1 VFQCRKSFLHSWRY
15 VCQDNGQTNTNISE
29 NRICFYVK
37 KKEKISWI
45 DVQSKFCIVT
55 QLILNFILL
64 ILYVDDESIYVFSKN
79 MTAICI
85 RYIYTFGRY
94 LIYSHEQI
102 NIIRAYNIYARMHG
116 TYI

>member
-1 VFQCRKSFLHSWRY
+1 
-15 VCQDNGQTNTNISE
+15 
-29 NRICFYVK
+29 
-37 KKEKISWI
+37 
-45 DVQSKFCIVT
+45 
-55 QLILNFILL
+55 
-64 ILYVDDESIYVFSKN
+64 VDDESIYVFSKN